1 LIDLPRDP
9 LGNPQLAAQW
19 LAENWPTI
27 LIGVGRVAGNIV
39 MIFAVAFVVRYLTH
53 RAVDR
58 FTRGASEDRVPV
70 LLRPLRERAP
80 TSLGPLVSERRA
92 QRARTIGSVLKSLT
106 SFVVYGLAF
115 IEALRELG
123 IDLGPILASVG
134 VVGVALG
141 FGAQNLVK
149 DFISGVF
156 MMLEDQY
163 GVGDVVDLGPA
174 SGTIESVGLRVT
186 TLRDINGT
194 VWYVRNGTVQRVG
207 NSSQGF
213 AVAVVDVP
221 LAYSVNLDKANQVL
235 SRVAEEAS
243 KDKELAKDVIEPAEV
258 LGVEKVTAET
268 VTLRLT
274 AKVRPSRQW
283 AVQRKLRAR
292 IMAGLDEA
300 GIEPPLG
307 RLGASSTTTATSA
320 AAAAAQDE
328 EDEDSS
334 LGNRDHSAAGH

>member
-1 LIDLPRDP
+1 

-19 LAENWPTI
+19 LADNWATI
-27 LIGVGRVAGNIV
+27 LLGIGKIAGNIV
-39 MIFAVAFVVRYLTH
+39 LIMVVAVLVRYLTH
-53 RAVDR
+53 RAIDR
-58 FTRGASEDRVPV
+58 FTRGASEDRVPT

-80 TSLGPLVSERRA
+80 EALGPLVSERRA

-186 TLRDINGT
+186 TLRDVNGT

-221 LAYSVNLDKANQVL
+221 LAYSVNLEKANQVL
-235 SRVAEEAS
+235 AEVAEQAS
-243 KDKELAKDVIEPAEV
+243 RDENLVKDVIEPAEV

-268 VTLRLT
+268 ITLRLT
-274 AKVRPSRQW
+274 AKVRPGRQW

-292 IMAGLDEA
+292 IMAALDEA

-307 RLGASSTTTATSA
+307 RPPLLNGSSTTASA
-320 AAAAAQDE
+320 ASAVAVPAAERDE
-328 EDEDSS
+328 EDEMDSLPHGS
-334 LGNRDHSAAGH
+334 

>member
-1 LIDLPRDP
+1 VTDLPRDP

-19 LAENWPTI
+19 LADNWANI
-27 LIGVGRVAGNIV
+27 LLGLGRIAGNIAIILV
-39 MIFAVAFVVRYLTH
+39 VAFVVRYLTH
-53 RAVDR
+53 RAIDR
-58 FTRGASEDRVPV
+58 FTRGASENRVPT

-80 TSLGPLVSERRA
+80 DALGPLVSERRA

-115 IEALRELG
+115 IEVLRELG
-123 IDLGPILASVG
+123 IDLAPILASVG

-186 TLRDINGT
+186 TLRDVNGT

-221 LAYSVNLDKANQVL
+221 LAYSVNLERANQVL
-235 SRVAEEAS
+235 ATVAEQAS
-243 KDKELAKDVIEPAEV
+243 RDENLVKDVIEPAEV

-268 VTLRLT
+268 ITLRLT
-274 AKVRPSRQW
+274 AKVRPGRQW

-292 IMAGLDEA
+292 IMAGLDDA

-307 RLGASSTTTATSA
+307 RTSLLNGTTTATASPA
-320 AAAAAQDE
+320 AHDTQERDE
-328 EDEDSS
+328 EDERTDALSH
-334 LGNRDHSAAGH
+334 GN